1 MKKVIVALLLAVVVS
16 LPSFT
21 AYAAPESEI
30 EQTQESEKADIIK
43 ICKWVVST
51 VPSDDNEQ
59 TEKSLVATTKLLKF
73 AAETPNITFDI
84 SEKATKLIDLSGK
97 NDISTDLFGVYLAG
111 EILYCLENN
120 LNHSDAQS
128 FAAAMEN
135 VMNIYAQMSEHPV
148 KSLNKYLKMS
158 KEKRMSAFVKLYNK

>member
-16 LPSFT
+16 LPSFP
-21 AYAAPESEI
+21 AYAGPENEI

-43 ICKWVVST
+43 ICKWYVST
-51 VPSDDNEQ
+51 VPSDDQDQAAMRMAASAEI
-59 TEKSLVATTKLLKF
+59 LKF
-73 AAETPNITFDI
+73 AADAPDLTIDLGI
-84 SEKATKLIDLSGK
+84 QIAQLLDLSEKNRISSDLLS
-97 NDISTDLFGVYLAG
+97 IYLAG

-120 LNHSDAQS
+120 LNHSNAQS

-135 VMNIYAQMSEHPV
+135 VMNIYAQMSEHSV

-158 KEKRMSAFVKLYNK
+158 KEKRMDAFVKLYNK